1 MKIKK
6 YIQSAAYALLISSAL
21 ISCEDMLDFEP
32 ENTQKSEDFYE
43 KGEDIA
49 LQNLTAIYNNFY
61 DFSTFGF
68 SFLGLTEIISDNAD
82 KGSSPSDTGRDK
94 HLIDALD
101 IDENNESINE
111 IWSGYFV
118 GISKANKLISK
129 FEGMKGDKIKRYL
142 SEAKFL
148 RAFYYFSLVRWF
160 GDIPLVTMAPDDD
173 LSEEAIKKANTRVSK
188 TLVYQ
193 QIIAD
198 LETGLT
204 LPKKSELA
212 TNEVGRVTSTAV
224 KAFLAKV
231 YLYQENWDEVI
242 RLTRELSTEGLDLA
256 PNYEAMFRES
266 GENGI
271 ESIFEV
277 QCKGSQPALGIGGYV
292 EMQLPRGISGWGF
305 NTPSASLINAYEPN
319 DKRKV
324 GTILDL
330 HQNVTMW
337 DGYTYDASA
346 VEAGAPKVYNK
357 KVYVSK
363 TRETYDNGFWVTN
376 KNLRLMRYAEVLLM
390 NAEAHARKGETSGEG
405 LVALNRVR
413 HRAGLASAPDLSID
427 RVLQERRIEL
437 AFEHDRWFDLVRT
450 RTAQTA
456 MTAAGKTWN
465 DKLWLLPIP
474 KKQRDISHNQLTQNP
489 GY

>member
-1 MKIKK
+1 MILKK
-6 YIQSAAYALLISSAL
+6 YIKTVAFTLLASSAL
-21 ISCEDMLDFEP
+21 ISCESILDFEP
-32 ENTQKSEDFYE
+32 ENTQKSEDFYK

-68 SFLGLTEIISDNAD
+68 SFIGFTEIISDNAD

-101 IDENNESINE
+101 IDENNESVNE
-111 IWSGYFV
+111 IWKGYFI

-129 FEGMKGDKIKRYL
+129 FEGMKSKNIERYL
-142 SEAKFL
+142 AEAKFL

-160 GDIPLVTMAPDDD
+160 GDIPLVTTSPDDD
-173 LSEEAIKKANTRVSK
+173 LSEEAIKNARTRVSK
-188 TLVYQ
+188 ALVYE
-193 QIIAD
+193 QIVKD
-198 LETGLT
+198 LKAGLT
-204 LPKKSELA
+204 LPKKSELPA
-212 TNEVGRVTSTAV
+212 SEVGRVTSTAA

-231 YLYQENWDEVI
+231 YLYQKNWDEVI
-242 RLTRELSTEGLDLA
+242 RLTNELGSEGLDLA
-256 PNYEAMFRES
+256 PNYDVMFRES

-277 QCKGSQPALGIGGYV
+277 QCKGTQPALGVGGYV

-305 NTPSASLINAYEPN
+305 NTPSESLINAYEPN
-319 DKRKV
+319 DRRKA
-324 GTILDL
+324 GTVLDI
-330 HQNVTMW
+330 HTNVTMW
-337 DGYTYDASA
+337 DGFTFETNA

-376 KNLRLMRYAEVLLM
+376 KNIRLMRYAEILLM

-405 LVALNRVR
+405 YTALNRVR
-413 HRAGLASAPDLSID
+413 IRAGLANTDLTLEN
-427 RVLQERRIEL
+427 VLKERRIEL

-450 RTAQTA
+450 RTANTA

-474 KKQRDISHNQLTQNP
+474 KKQIEISHNLLTQNP